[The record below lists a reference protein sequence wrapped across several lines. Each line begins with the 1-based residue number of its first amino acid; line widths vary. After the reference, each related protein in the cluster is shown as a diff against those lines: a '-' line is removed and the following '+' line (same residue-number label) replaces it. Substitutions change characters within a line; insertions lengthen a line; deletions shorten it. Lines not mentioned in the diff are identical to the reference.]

1 MVVAPSGIEARAGP
15 PGVPGSG
22 RVVAGL
28 VVAAGVWAGLYALN
42 ERVWRV
48 ALGDGLGLDLDR
60 RLGGSIHFFVYDT
73 SKILLLLTGLV
84 FVVGLLNTALS
95 PERVRQFLSGRRLA
109 TGLLLAVALGAVTP
123 FCSCSSVP
131 LFIGLVAAGVPL
143 AVTLT
148 FLIASPLI
156 SETGIVLMGGTFGW
170 DVAALWVVAGSVLA
184 LLAGWLLSRFDLD
197 RWVEPFVFTT
207 RTVELARAAT
217 RPTLEERVDAARSET
232 RDVLA
237 KTWPYVLVGIAI
249 GAVIH
254 GWVPEGFFERYAG
267 GRSPLA
273 VLVATVAG
281 VPLYANPAGVVP
293 LAEALHAK
301 GAALGTV
308 MAFMMSVV
316 ALSPPSFVMLR
327 RVLKPPLLAI
337 FGGIVT
343 VGIMVIGV
351 VFNLIV

>member
-1 MVVAPSGIEARAGP
+1 MVAAPSGTRSGAGSRRP
-15 PGVPGSG
+15 ET
-22 RVVAGL
+22 RQ
-28 VVAAGVWAGLYALN
+28 VAAGLLVAAAVWIGLYALN
-42 ERVWRV
+42 ERLWPALLGD
-48 ALGDGLGLDLDR
+48 ALGVDLDT
-60 RLGGSIHFFVYDT
+60 RLGGSIHFFLYDT
-73 SKILLLLTGLV
+73 VKILLLLTGLV
-84 FVVGLLNTALS
+84 FSVGLLNTALS
-95 PERVRQFLSGRRLA
+95 PERVRDFLSGRRLA
-109 TGLLLAVALGAVTP
+109 TGLGLAVVLGAVTP

-170 DVAALWVVAGSVLA
+170 DVAAMWVVAGSVLA
-184 LLAGWLLSRFDLD
+184 LLAGWVLSRFDLD

-207 RTVELARAAT
+207 RTVQLATAPT
-217 RPTLEERVDAARSET
+217 RPTLGERVDASWSEA
-232 RDVLA
+232 RDVVA
-237 KTWPYVLVGIAI
+237 RTWAYVLVGIAI

-254 GWVPEGFFERYAG
+254 GWVPAGFFERYAG

-273 VLVATVAG
+273 VLVATVSG

-327 RVLKPPLLAI
+327 RVLKPPLLVI

-343 VGIMVIGV
+343 AGIVIIGV
-351 VFNLIV
+351 VFNLIA